1 MAKVISIDDLK
12 PILAE
17 VLTEENSTG
26 VIEGVMAKAV
36 DYDEDSIQGRI
47 DEAVNAARDEA
58 KAEYS
63 KKVHDMFFG
72 SAEEKV
78 IEDAP
83 DDSKIDPEIAD
94 NDVQVSDIFIDEV
107 N

>member
-1 MAKVISIDDLK
+1 MAKVINIEDLK
-12 PILAE
+12 PILAA

-26 VIEGVMAKAV
+26 VIEGVMEKAV
-36 DYDEDSIQGRI
+36 DYDEDAIQGRI
-47 DEAVNAARDEA
+47 DEAVNAAKEEA

-72 SAEEKV
+72 KADEKV

-83 DDSKIDPEIAD
+83 DDSKIDPEISD
-94 NDVQVSDIFIDEV
+94 NDVQVSDIFVDEV